1 MAIKEKKKKYYKS
14 FEALYLDVYKL
25 LYIFAFDRNN
35 RLEDAEEIVSMV
47 WAKIAENP
55 AYYLDMD
62 KKFLKN
68 YLRTMVKNISLNYKT
83 QEERRQQ
90 REAKAQDVL
99 YKYPDMYSAK
109 ETAILRSDL
118 RYLAKARQVLT
129 TEERTLLVW
138 IFEKKMPTKEAAR
151 ILNISEGAVRVRQHR
166 ILGKLKQEILRLKKE
181 EEEI

>member
-1 MAIKEKKKKYYKS
+1 MIH
-14 FEALYLDVYKL
+14 LLVKL
-25 LYIFAFDRNN
+25 LLPLKDGIEIVGLIGPCFRAKDRNPDDVSN
-35 RLEDAEEIVSMV
+35 DLFQRLSVLFVHGEQEKRQHDEDHGQRRKGCADVI
-47 WAKIAENP
+47 
-55 AYYLDMD
+55 LQ
-62 KKFLKN
+62 
-68 YLRTMVKNISLNYKT
+68 

-109 ETAILRSDL
+109 EAAILRSDL